1 MKIFIIGTVA
11 SSLYIFRKDLIL
23 SLIDTDL
30 TAYAFTSDS
39 NLKELNKIAKLNA
52 IPSHY
57 QLNRGGLSVYEVLS
71 NTIKLYR
78 QIKKLS
84 PILFLVALSNLS
96 SNGFLILNWIP
107 RALSLSNGEIEANNQ

>member
-1 MKIFIIGTVA
+1 MKVHIIGTVA
-11 SSLYIFRKDLIL
+11 SSLYTFRKDLIL
-23 SLIDTDL
+23 SLINKNL
-30 TAYAFTSDS
+30 TIYAFTSDS
-39 NLKELNKIAKLNA
+39 NLKELDKIAKLSA
-52 IPSHY
+52 ISSHY
-57 QLNRGGLSVYEVLS
+57 QLSRGRLSPYEVLS